1 MVINDKPKAS
11 SVRAMLIVP
20 VAMVV
25 SILVGDPSF
34 LGLNSR
40 PLRQF
45 VSSEFG
51 IDLGIRGHQQ

>member
-1 MVINDKPKAS
+1 VVDEPKVS
-11 SVRAMLIVP
+11 YVRRVLIVP

-25 SILVGDPSF
+25 WILVADPSF

-40 PLRQF
+40 LLRQF